1 MHVGDVIISVLI
13 CMDRIFSLDEAWH
26 IVRGLQIN
34 ILGNIA
40 CSIYGFGRAPAPASL
55 AASAGALSN
64 TLKVERLH
72 TVVCEKVE
80 QQFCLREGGAKKNQL
95 HLSGSTFFARSRSPP
110 KHTHNRTRSMLP
122 NLQYMWQVNGRSP
135 IEK

>member
-64 TLKVERLH
+64 TLKMERLY
-72 TVVCEKVE
+72 TIVCKKVE
-80 QQFCLREGGAKKNQL
+80 QQFWLPEGGAKKT
-95 HLSGSTFFARSRSPP
+95 SSTSPAP
-110 KHTHNRTRSMLP
+110 LFCKEPEPSKHTHNRTRSMLP

>member
-80 QQFCLREGGAKKNQL
+80 QQFCLREGGAKKT
-95 HLSGSTFFARSRSPP
+95 SSTSPAP
-110 KHTHNRTRSMLP
+110 PFLQGAGALP
-122 NLQYMWQVNGRSP
+122 NIP
-135 IEK
+135 IIAPVQCFPIFSTCVK